1 MADGDPL
8 NPRTCIVTREELAPE
23 QMIRFVLDL
32 ENCVVPDLRRKLPGR
47 GVWVS
52 AKRASIVEGVKK
64 GAFARGFKRA
74 VTVDPELPDLV
85 GRLLKAQA
93 TSALGI
99 AKKAGLVV
107 SGFSKVEAALQK
119 EDIALMIHARDA
131 SKDSTGKLARM
142 AEAMEQEYQ
151 TDSETWSGEELDSAI
166 GGLNVTHLVVIH
178 GGASQALASAML
190 RLNNYES
197 RE

>member
-151 TDSETWSGEELDSAI
+151 TDNETWSGEELDSAI